1 MESNEVVASN
11 NGISEDNSKAL
22 HPILRFFANVISWA
36 FHPIWMPPTV
46 AIIISFLAPNSFVA
60 LSSTTK
66 IQWLA
71 IIVLNTVFFPLLATA
86 LMKALGFIESIKM
99 KTSKD
104 RIMPLIASMIFYFWA
119 YQVFKNFQSPQIFK
133 IFFLG
138 NFLGIIGVFM
148 VNIFLKISMHTAAA
162 GGALGTVLILAFIG
176 KINIM
181 AAIIVFTII
190 AGIIGTSRILL
201 KAHKPSEVWT
211 GYVVGV
217 LSQFVAYWW
226 LA

>member
-1 MESNEVVASN
+1 MDNNEIAVSN
-11 NGISEDNSKAL
+11 NGIPSEKHEQNSVLKVVSN
-22 HPILRFFANVISWA
+22 IISWI

-46 AIIISFLAPNSFVA
+46 AIVISLLAPNSFVA
-60 LSSTTK
+60 LTTNTK
-66 IQWLA
+66 MQWLA

-148 VNIFLKISMHTAAA
+148 ANIFIKISMHTAAA
-162 GGALGTVLILAFIG
+162 GGALGAVLILAFIG

-181 AAIIVFTII
+181 TAIIVFTII
-190 AGIIGTSRILL
+190 AGIIGTARILL
-201 KAHKPSEVWT
+201 KAHKPSEVWL
-211 GYVVGV
+211 GYVVGI
-217 LSQFVAYWW
+217 LSQFIAYWW
-226 LA
+226 L